1 MLKSSTIT
9 SELTRRGWKLMN
21 GGPDWDSFAW
31 AGRDPHDVTV
41 KVDYRS
47 HEVVLIFPKPGASHI
62 HFTSYG
68 RLDKRADLQD
78 LEVNAARLQALI
90 TLDLA
95 PDTGDTRLRTE
106 FPGDLPRAIMN
117 REAS

>member
-21 GGPDWDSFAW
+21 GGPDWDSFSLPRGGQA
-31 AGRDPHDVTV
+31 DPLDVTV

-47 HEVVLIFPKPGASHI
+47 HEVVLSSRNVKDSHI

-68 RLDKRADLQD
+68 RLDKRADFKS
-78 LEVNAARLQALI
+78 LEVDASRLQALI
-90 TLDLA
+90 TLDLDGRHHA
-95 PDTGDTRLRTE
+95 DQ
-106 FPGDLPRAIMN
+106 
-117 REAS
+117 